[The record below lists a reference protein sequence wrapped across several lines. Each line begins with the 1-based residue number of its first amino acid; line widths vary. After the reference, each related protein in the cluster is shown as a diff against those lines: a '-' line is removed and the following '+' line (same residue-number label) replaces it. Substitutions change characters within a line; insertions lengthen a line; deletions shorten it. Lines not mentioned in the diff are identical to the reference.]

1 MGGGFITKT
10 SIIKILL
17 VGFLVFLCVGFS
29 FAQTSD
35 SEVSI
40 SAKQQESE
48 MLISTEED
56 IAVQQNTSTGWL
68 FVRMILVLIVVVAC
82 IYAVFYFVKK
92 TTNTGNQTDPYL
104 KKVAS
109 ISLSPGKSVQVI
121 TLQNHCYVL
130 GVSESSV
137 QLISELEDKDLI
149 DAMNLN
155 ADAEPTG
162 KVKDFASMLASA
174 MGIKKKSFEDSV
186 SNSVQNMKEQTN
198 RLKRSSLSEKND
210 EQ

>member
-1 MGGGFITKT
+1 
-10 SIIKILL
+10 
-17 VGFLVFLCVGFS
+17 
-29 FAQTSD
+29 
-35 SEVSI
+35 
-40 SAKQQESE
+40 
-48 MLISTEED
+48 
-56 IAVQQNTSTGWL
+56 
-68 FVRMILVLIVVVAC
+68 
-82 IYAVFYFVKK
+82 
-92 TTNTGNQTDPYL
+92 
-104 KKVAS
+104 
-109 ISLSPGKSVQVI
+109 
-121 TLQNHCYVL
+121 L